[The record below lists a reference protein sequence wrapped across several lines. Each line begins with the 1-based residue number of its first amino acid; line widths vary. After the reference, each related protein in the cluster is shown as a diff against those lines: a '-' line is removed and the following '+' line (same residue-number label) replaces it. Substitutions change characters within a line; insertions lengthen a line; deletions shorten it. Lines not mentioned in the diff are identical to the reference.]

1 MIDRIIILLL
11 LVLLLPQL
19 YFDRRKWR
27 RRGVLVRVLSWL
39 PTLAM
44 MVATVVLALERDFTT
59 PDQAAEN
66 TYLLVLGLTAE
77 NAYLLVLGLYFIPKA
92 VYVISSIVGRIVK
105 KLSHSRYNWG
115 NLVGM
120 VLGLIIVYVMLYG
133 SFIGVRRLNV
143 NHVEIT
149 LEKLPRAYD
158 GYKLVLFSDAHVGSF
173 TGWRKKLL
181 QRDIDSINA
190 QKADAIVFA
199 GDLQNLRPT
208 ELYPVQDM
216 LRQLKAPDG
225 VFSVLGNHDYSDY
238 IKDDPA
244 ICAANEREMQSRQ
257 RQFGWTLLMNEWKSI
272 NRGQRKE
279 GRLVFAGM
287 ENYSMKDSTQRADLK
302 LTLAGIDPADCVILL
317 QHDPSAWQQLI
328 LPEAN
333 VPLTLSGHTHGGQL
347 SFFGLRATR
356 VKGGEEDYGLYH
368 EGHHQ
373 LYVTCGIGGLIP
385 FRFGVSPEIAVITLK
400 SDKH

>member
-11 LVLLLPQL
+11 LVLFLPQL

-27 RRGVLVRVLSWL
+27 RRGVLARVLSWL

-59 PDQAAEN
+59 PDQTAEN
-66 TYLLVLGLTAE
+66 T
-77 NAYLLVLGLYFIPKA
+77 YLLVLGLYFIPKA
-92 VYVISSIVGRIVK
+92 VYVICSIVGRIVK

-208 ELYPVQDM
+208 ELYPVQDI

-272 NRGQRKE
+272 NRGPLKE

-356 VKGGEEDYGLYH
+356 AKGGEDYGLYH

-373 LYVTCGIGGLIP
+373 LYVTCGIGSLIP

>member
-11 LVLLLPQL
+11 LVLFLPQL

-59 PDQAAEN
+59 PDQTAEN
-66 TYLLVLGLTAE
+66 T
-77 NAYLLVLGLYFIPKA
+77 YLLVLGLYFIPKA
-92 VYVISSIVGRIVK
+92 VYVLCSIVGRIVK

-190 QKADAIVFA
+190 QKADAIVFV

-279 GRLVFAGM
+279 GRLVLAGM

>member
-11 LVLLLPQL
+11 LVLFLPQL

-27 RRGVLVRVLSWL
+27 RRGVLVRVLNWL

-66 TYLLVLGLTAE
+66 TYLLVLGL
-77 NAYLLVLGLYFIPKA
+77 YFIPKA
-92 VYVISSIVGRIVK
+92 VYVLCSIVGRIVK

-208 ELYPVQDM
+208 ELYPVQDI

-272 NRGQRKE
+272 NRGPLKE

-287 ENYSMKDSTQRADLK
+287 ENCSMKDSTQRADLK

-356 VKGGEEDYGLYH
+356 VKGGEDYGLYH

>member
-11 LVLLLPQL
+11 LVLFLPQL

-59 PDQAAEN
+59 PDQTAEN
-66 TYLLVLGLTAE
+66 T
-77 NAYLLVLGLYFIPKA
+77 YLLVLGLYFIPKA

-272 NRGQRKE
+272 NRGSRKE

>member
-59 PDQAAEN
+59 PDQ
-66 TYLLVLGLTAE
+66 TAE

-272 NRGQRKE
+272 NRGSRKE

>member
-11 LVLLLPQL
+11 LVLFLPQL

-27 RRGVLVRVLSWL
+27 RRSVLVRVLSWL

-59 PDQAAEN
+59 PDQ
-66 TYLLVLGLTAE
+66 TAE

-272 NRGQRKE
+272 NRGSRKE

-356 VKGGEEDYGLYH
+356 AKGGEDYGLYH

>member
-11 LVLLLPQL
+11 LVLFLPQL

-27 RRGVLVRVLSWL
+27 RRGALVRVLSWL

-59 PDQAAEN
+59 PDQTAEN
-66 TYLLVLGLTAE
+66 T
-77 NAYLLVLGLYFIPKA
+77 YLLVLGLYFIPKA
-92 VYVISSIVGRIVK
+92 LYVLCSIVGRVVK

-158 GYKLVLFSDAHVGSF
+158 GYKLVLFSDAHVGAF

-199 GDLQNLRPT
+199 GDLQNLRPS
-208 ELYPVQDM
+208 ELYPVQDI

-272 NRGQRKE
+272 NRGPRKE

-287 ENYSMKDSTQRADLK
+287 ENYSLKDSTQRADLK

-356 VKGGEEDYGLYH
+356 MKGGEDYGLYH

-373 LYVTCGIGGLIP
+373 LYVTCGIGGLLP

>member
-11 LVLLLPQL
+11 LVLFLPQL

-59 PDQAAEN
+59 PDQ
-66 TYLLVLGLTAE
+66 TAE

-92 VYVISSIVGRIVK
+92 VYVLCSIVGRIVK

-208 ELYPVQDM
+208 ELYPVQDI

-272 NRGQRKE
+272 NRGPLKE

-356 VKGGEEDYGLYH
+356 AKGGEDYGLYH

-400 SDKH
+400 SDNH

>member
-1 MIDRIIILLL
+1 MIDRIVILLL
-11 LVLLLPQL
+11 LVLFLPQL

-59 PDQAAEN
+59 PDQTAEN
-66 TYLLVLGLTAE
+66 T
-77 NAYLLVLGLYFIPKA
+77 YLLVLGLYFIPKA
-92 VYVISSIVGRIVK
+92 LYVLCSIVGRVVK

-158 GYKLVLFSDAHVGSF
+158 GYKLVLFSDAHVGAF

-199 GDLQNLRPT
+199 GDLQNLRPS
-208 ELYPVQDM
+208 ELYPVQDI

-257 RQFGWTLLMNEWKSI
+257 RQFGWTLLMNEWKSV
-272 NRGQRKE
+272 NRGPRKE

-302 LTLAGIDPADCVILL
+302 LTLAGIGPADCVILL

-356 VKGGEEDYGLYH
+356 VKGGEDYGLYH

>member
-11 LVLLLPQL
+11 LVLFLPQL

-27 RRGVLVRVLSWL
+27 RRSVLVRVLSWL

-59 PDQAAEN
+59 PDQ
-66 TYLLVLGLTAE
+66 TAE

-92 VYVISSIVGRIVK
+92 VYVLCSIVGRIVK

-272 NRGQRKE
+272 NRGSRKE

-356 VKGGEEDYGLYH
+356 AKGGEDYGLYH

-373 LYVTCGIGGLIP
+373 LYVTCGIGSLIP

>member
-11 LVLLLPQL
+11 LVLFLPQL

-27 RRGVLVRVLSWL
+27 RRSVLARVLSWL

-59 PDQAAEN
+59 PDQ
-66 TYLLVLGLTAE
+66 TAE

-92 VYVISSIVGRIVK
+92 VYVLCSIVGRIVK

-143 NHVEIT
+143 HHVEIT

-272 NRGQRKE
+272 NRGSRKE
-279 GRLVFAGM
+279 GRLV
-287 ENYSMKDSTQRADLK
+287 KDSTQRADLK

-356 VKGGEEDYGLYH
+356 VKGGEDYGLYH